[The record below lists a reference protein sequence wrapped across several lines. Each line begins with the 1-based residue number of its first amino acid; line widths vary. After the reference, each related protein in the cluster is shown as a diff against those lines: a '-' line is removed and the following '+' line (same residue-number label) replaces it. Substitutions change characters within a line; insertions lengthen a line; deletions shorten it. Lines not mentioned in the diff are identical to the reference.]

1 MNNHTRSKISAILR
15 AAAAKLT
22 AAEATDVLFSINE
35 TLNPALWGENKKLK
49 PEVKQT
55 LQKLADGFADGFDY
69 PLDVTDVIVT
79 GSSAN
84 YNWNKFSDVDLHL
97 VVDYDAIPEKY
108 MPAFLDYSDAKRKLW
123 NQEHNIELFGHEV
136 EVYVQPEEGTLQA
149 AGVYSLM
156 KDEWLAE
163 PERQEPKADKATVE
177 KKAERFHELVDAIQ
191 EMADAGEED
200 LAFNSATIL
209 KDRIRKF
216 RQSGLE
222 KGGEFAAENLVFKT
236 LRNDGTLERL
246 DTLHKQSYDQGQ
258 SLSAAVEPPSRPDK
272 GSLTGGRYADL
283 SVLMDD
289 EIEREF
295 DSRRS
300 DGYEVDDGAGDG
312 AGGRPRGADI
322 SAVALAFDDVAWKML
337 IKHIPTALMSGRGQ
351 QLGYGIPDEVSEE
364 AYDIA
369 VDLWTGSSGG
379 HYCYLGAIG
388 TGVSIEDGWYRSA
401 PDDLD
406 LKVLWRKMSGE
417 PEFRQAAHNL
427 ENDLYSTVAMYVDE
441 YSSLVEDDE
450 DEDEESA
457 EVQRGPDH
465 DTVVYRYAGTNDTI
479 AGASGKG
486 LYVAELGHGDLRD
499 ESKELGH
506 CIGNPD
512 HGHPQLLKSGT
523 TRVYS
528 IRTESGRSK
537 FSVEQF
543 IKDGV
548 HPQQGRVTTGT
559 ITEVKGKPSNRLP
572 GFDPGSTDL
581 TKPDE
586 VRLVVEFLV
595 KHLGLTPS
603 QVEAT
608 SDIRGGVKAM
618 QALGQDPFSPP
629 PKKAERPK
637 RDPRALE
644 AAVRMVKADYLRVAE
659 LSRVAIA

>member
-1 MNNHTRSKISAILR
+1 MNNQTRSKISAILR

-35 TLNPALWGENKKLK
+35 TLNPALWDENKKLK

-191 EMADAGEED
+191 EMADAGEDD

-222 KGGEFAAENLVFKT
+222 RGGEFAAENLVFKT

-246 DTLHKQSYDQGQ
+246 DNLHKQSYDQGQ

-272 GSLTGGRYADL
+272 GSLTGGRYGHMSEL
-283 SVLMDD
+283 LDD
-289 EIEREF
+289 QIATLIDEKVSEGEEVELRSRPDGKEEIELLLRADGLIEPEEF
-295 DSRRS
+295 D
-300 DGYEVDDGAGDG
+300 E
-312 AGGRPRGADI
+312 
-322 SAVALAFDDVAWKML
+322 VAWKML
-337 IKHIPTALMSGRGQ
+337 IKHIPSALMAGRGE
-351 QLGYGIPDEVSEE
+351 QLGRGVPDDILEE

-369 VDLWTGSSGG
+369 EDLWTGSAGG
-379 HYCYLGAIG
+379 HYCYMGAIG
-388 TGVSIEDGWYRSA
+388 TGVSIQDGWYRSA

-406 LKVLWRKMSGE
+406 LTVLWDKMYGE
-417 PEFRQAAHNL
+417 PELLRTAHNL
-427 ENDLYSTVAMYVDE
+427 GNALYIAAMSYVE
-441 YSSLVEDDE
+441 TYGVVEE

-523 TRVYS
+523 TKVYS

-548 HPQQGRVTTGT
+548 HPQQGRTTAGT

-629 PKKAERPK
+629 PRKAERPK

-659 LSRVAIA
+659 LSRVASA